1 MPEREIALLDAC
13 SLINLYATRQIEAIL
28 ASHPDSFAVVDTVR
42 RESGYVFRGG
52 NGPGATEQEPIDLG
66 PLEAAGLLVALTA
79 VSEAE
84 LLTYIDLLLEMGD
97 GEAMTGAVAIHR
109 GLTVVTDD
117 RKALRVLT
125 ERGVT
130 CETSLDLVKG
140 WIEAE
145 GIAREE
151 QRAILIDIRQR
162 ARYLPHRAHPLR
174 GWWDEIL
181 S

>member
-117 RKALRVLT
+117 RKALRVADRARRHL
-125 ERGVT
+125 R
-130 CETSLDLVKG
+130 D
-140 WIEAE
+140 
-145 GIAREE
+145 IARP
-151 QRAILIDIRQR
+151 RQGMDR
-162 ARYLPHRAHPLR
+162 SRRHRPRRTTGDPDRHPPAGAVPAASDSSASRLV
-174 GWWDEIL
+174 G
-181 S
+181 